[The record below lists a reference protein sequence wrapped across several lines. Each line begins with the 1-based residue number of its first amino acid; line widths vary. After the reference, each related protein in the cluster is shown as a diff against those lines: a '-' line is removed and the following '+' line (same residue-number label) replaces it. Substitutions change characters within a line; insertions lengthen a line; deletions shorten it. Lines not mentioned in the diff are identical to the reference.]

1 MLKYCKTEFIKM
13 PKSIFT
19 SLLLLALS
27 SAALA
32 ECEKGS
38 TVVFS
43 CTTAKAKVIEVCDSG
58 KTIDYSYGGK
68 NSQPEIVI
76 RALRTQAST
85 NQYSG
90 IGRHM
95 ANSVAVPNGDTSYS
109 VFSGIDKMF
118 EGDKKEPKQEAGV
131 SVTVRQKLVARVMC
145 DTKMP
150 ITDNMEGIKLKSS
163 D

>member
-1 MLKYCKTEFIKM
+1 MPTLIFI
-13 PKSIFT
+13 SF
-19 SLLLLALS
+19 LLIVFS
-27 SAALA
+27 SVANA

-38 TVVFS
+38 KVVFS
-43 CTTAKAKVIEVCDSG
+43 CTTAKAKIIEVCDSG

-68 NSQPEIVI
+68 NSQPEIVV
-76 RALRTQAST
+76 RAPRTQAST
-85 NQYSG
+85 SQYAG

-109 VFSGIDKMF
+109 VFSGIEKMF

-131 SVTVRQKLVARVMC
+131 SVSVGQKLVARVMC

>member
-1 MLKYCKTEFIKM
+1 MPSLKFI
-13 PKSIFT
+13 
-19 SLLLLALS
+19 SLLFFAFS

-38 TVVFS
+38 KVIFS
-43 CTTAKAKVIEVCDSG
+43 CTTGKAKIIEVCDSG
-58 KTIDYSYGGK
+58 KTIDYSYGMK
-68 NSQPEIVI
+68 DLRPEIVV
-76 RALRTQAST
+76 RAFRSQAST
-85 NQYSG
+85 TQYAG

-95 ANSVAVPNGDTSYS
+95 ANSVTVPNGDTTYS

-131 SVTVRQKLVARVMC
+131 SVTVRQKLVATVMC

-150 ITDNMEGIKLKSS
+150 ITDNMEGIKLKLS